1 MKDFDS
7 NRIYQILGDEFKNI
21 YIVDCEDQQ
30 IHAFKE
36 TLKLPGFSSCIDY
49 NDAMNQYI
57 DERVYEKNRDML
69 RMALSFN
76 SLFSRLEKTE
86 HLKFITN
93 LKTIPKFI
101 LCTHTL
107 DVSWKIID

>member
-36 TLKLPGFSSCIDY
+36 TLKLPGFSVIR
-49 NDAMNQYI
+49 N
-57 DERVYEKNRDML
+57 
-69 RMALSFN
+69 
-76 SLFSRLEKTE
+76 
-86 HLKFITN
+86 
-93 LKTIPKFI
+93 
-101 LCTHTL
+101 
-107 DVSWKIID
+107 

>member
-7 NRIYQILGDEFKNI
+7 NRIYQTLGDEFKNI

-30 IHAFKE
+30 IHTFKE
-36 TLKLPGFSSCIDY
+36 TLKLPGFSSCTSY

-57 DERVYEKNRDML
+57 DDRVYEKNRDML

-76 SLFSRLEKTE
+76 SFFLFLGCLRNES
-86 HLKFITN
+86 FGY
-93 LKTIPKFI
+93 
-101 LCTHTL
+101 
-107 DVSWKIID
+107 IIVINKLLF